1 MIGHVTCREERNMPF
16 KTVNPATGELVR
28 SFEEISDRDLE
39 LALGTAHK
47 AYETDWRL
55 RTVAERAK
63 IVSRA
68 ATILREKAD
77 EYAGY
82 LTLEMGKRI
91 AESHA
96 EVAMSA
102 AILDYYAKKAE
113 SYLKPKLLPES
124 PGAELRTDPIG
135 VLLGI
140 EPWNYPYYQ
149 IARVAG
155 PQLMVGNVLL
165 LKHAENVPQAALA
178 FARLLE
184 EAGAPAGVYTNIFA
198 SIDQVGRVIED
209 PRVRGVT
216 LTGSERAG
224 AAVAER
230 AGRNLKK
237 VVLELGGSD
246 PLIVLDDAPLEWTL
260 DSALTGRM
268 LNTGQCCCGTKRIIV
283 IGKERGESFLGGFIK
298 RMAALK
304 PGDPAD
310 RSTSL
315 APISSER
322 ALDNLLGQIELA
334 RKNGATVAVGGKRI
348 DRPGFYLEPTVLT
361 DITEK
366 NPIYTQELFG
376 PVACFYVVK
385 DEAEAIRLANAT
397 PFGLGGS
404 VFTAGV
410 GRGRKVA
417 AQIESGMV
425 FINQAIR
432 TAAELPFGGVKN
444 SGFGRE
450 LSELGFDEFVNKKL
464 TTVAPV
470 GSPPL
475 GPVPVK

>member
-155 PQLMVGNVLL
+155 PQLMAGNVLL
-165 LKHAENVPQAALA
+165 LKHAESVPQSALA
-178 FARLLE
+178 FARLFE
-184 EAGAPAGVYTNIFA
+184 EAGAPRGVYTNIFA
-198 SIDQVGRVIED
+198 TIDQVGRIIDD

-224 AAVAER
+224 ASVAQR

-237 VVLELGGSD
+237 AVLELGGSD
-246 PLIVLDDAPLEWTL
+246 PMIVLEDAPLDWAVSGATV
-260 DSALTGRM
+260 GRM
-268 LNTGQCCCGTKRIIV
+268 FNCGQCCVSSKRIIV
-283 IGKERGESFLGGFIK
+283 VGQERSAAFLEGFAK
-298 RMAALK
+298 QMASLQS
-304 PGDPAD
+304 GDPAD
-310 RSTSL
+310 
-315 APISSER
+315 A
-322 ALDNLLGQIELA
+322 D
-334 RKNGATVAVGGKRI
+334 
-348 DRPGFYLEPTVLT
+348 
-361 DITEK
+361 
-366 NPIYTQELFG
+366 
-376 PVACFYVVK
+376 
-385 DEAEAIRLANAT
+385 
-397 PFGLGGS
+397 
-404 VFTAGV
+404 
-410 GRGRKVA
+410 
-417 AQIESGMV
+417 
-425 FINQAIR
+425 
-432 TAAELPFGGVKN
+432 
-444 SGFGRE
+444 
-450 LSELGFDEFVNKKL
+450 
-464 TTVAPV
+464 TT
-470 GSPPL
+470 
-475 GPVPVK
+475 